1 MLKFGNTF
9 VNFGGAY
16 LTDYIGEPS
25 WVELSNLSPNNTY
38 LTAGTTWKYDSKA
51 RYRYEAPY
59 YGDPKTAPYQGKC
72 TIFNTPEI
80 KVPNFPAKPSP
91 ECTNYTGLIQT
102 NNLYKNPPTYVLSRL
117 TLYGHS
123 VYGWDTLYPAT
134 PWKTT
139 AYFEMNFPT
148 NDKVKVNLLNGDM
161 NSKYVIPTQYEP
173 ASAKKITLLK
183 NPYQFFIND
192 EEKKVDG
199 LSSKMIQTYTTGN
212 FGTLTG
218 CTLGQPFTVAM
229 LRKVS
234 DGSYSAY
241 LCENSGT
248 ELSLFA
254 TGTNNVGYP
263 LSAQGNTTNYS
274 GNINLYHG
282 TFTDTRYNEVHW
294 GNQAFFVMNMS
305 QSACYNSRE
314 LRLEDFNDMAIYQET
329 RN

>member
-1 MLKFGNTF
+1 MLKFGNTYL
-9 VNFGGAY
+9 NFGGDTY
-16 LTDYIGEPS
+16 LTGYVGEPS
-25 WVELSNLSPNNTY
+25 WVELSNLSPNRTY
-38 LTAGTTWKYDSKA
+38 LTAGTTWKYNSTA

-59 YGDPKTAPYQGKC
+59 YGEPKVAPYQGKC
-72 TIFNTPEI
+72 TIFNTPI
-80 KVPNFPAKPSP
+80 LSAKYPAHPVP

-102 NNLYKNPPTYVLSRL
+102 NNLYKKPPTYVLSRL
-117 TLYGHS
+117 TLYGHN
-123 VYGWDTLYPAT
+123 VYGWEPLSPAS
-134 PWKTT
+134 PSNTT

-148 NDKVKVNLLNGDM
+148 NDKVRI
-161 NSKYVIPTQYEP
+161 NSLKYGNTYYVIPTQYEP
-173 ASAKKITLLK
+173 ASAKKITFLK
-183 NPYQFFIND
+183 TDYQFFINGV
-192 EEKKVDG
+192 EKKVDG
-199 LSSKMIQTYTTGN
+199 LSSKRIQTYTTGDL
-212 FGTLTG
+212 GTLTG
-218 CTLGQPFTVAM
+218 CTIAQPFTVAM

-282 TFTDTRYNEVHW
+282 TFTDTRYGYVYW